1 MNRSTGL
8 SLTDLEHLQQ
18 SVGDILTT
26 PVGSRLM
33 RRSYGCDL
41 FELIDKPLNDATAL
55 EAKAVA
61 VMALM
66 RWEPRLRLTRIGL
79 SLGDRPG
86 QAIADLEGYSTVSDA
101 AVSLRVPLAFG
112 GV

>member
-1 MNRSTGL
+1 MNKNTGL

-18 SVGDILTT
+18 SISDILTT
-26 PVGSRLM
+26 PIGSRVM
-33 RRSYGCDL
+33 RRSYGSDL

-66 RWEPRLRLTRIGL
+66 RWEPRISLTRIGL
-79 SLGDRPG
+79 ALGDQLG
-86 QAIADLEGYSTVSDA
+86 QAFVDVEGYSTVNNG